1 MDPLVPAAFAGALS
15 GLGILALVLA
25 LRPARPSLA
34 VTLARLDA
42 PRGPANQSIS
52 AAIRAEGL
60 PDWRRKLGA
69 RVEAA
74 LSARGVTLGQ
84 VRSDLSVLGRSMEGF
99 LATTVVLGALG
110 LVLGPTLIAMLLA
123 LGAGIGPALPV
134 GIGLICA
141 IGFGAVPFLTLRQ
154 EAGVRRRDFRHAVG
168 SFLDLVAMNLAGGRG
183 VPEALV
189 AAAQVGG
196 GWPFARIRDTLA
208 FARLQGLTPWAALGR
223 LGEELKIDEL
233 RDLSAALTLVAD
245 DGAKVRQSLD
255 RGQGGRAVAVDAC
268 RSTGGLPRFS
278 PIFDLSCDLQHL
290 CRGVDDVHGVGHRA
304 ESEVAG
310 VGPEEVGMR
319 VFTRLASQTLVVV
332 AVLAA
337 YVHTG
342 LEPLRRRTERGASAV
357 EWAVI
362 AGITVAAAAAIGTVI
377 WNKVNQ
383 GNALINTEI
392 PNGGGG
398 GTPP

>member
-1 MDPLVPAAFAGALS
+1 
-15 GLGILALVLA
+15 
-25 LRPARPSLA
+25 
-34 VTLARLDA
+34 
-42 PRGPANQSIS
+42 
-52 AAIRAEGL
+52 
-60 PDWRRKLGA
+60 
-69 RVEAA
+69 
-74 LSARGVTLGQ
+74 
-84 VRSDLSVLGRSMEGF
+84 MEGF

-245 DGAKVRQSLD
+245 DGAKVRQSLAA
-255 RGQGGRAVAVDAC
+255 RAA
-268 RSTGGLPRFS
+268 T
-278 PIFDLSCDLQHL
+278 
-290 CRGVDDVHGVGHRA
+290 
-304 ESEVAG
+304 
-310 VGPEEVGMR
+310 
-319 VFTRLASQTLVVV
+319 
-332 AVLAA
+332 
-337 YVHTG
+337 
-342 LEPLRRRTERGASAV
+342 LRRRELSETEGKAAERSQSMLVAQL
-357 EWAVI
+357 VI
-362 AGITVAAAAAIGTVI
+362 CLGFLLFLAYPAIYSIFAAG
-377 WNKVNQ
+377 
-383 GNALINTEI
+383 
-392 PNGGGG
+392 
-398 GTPP
+398 

>member
-1 MDPLVPAAFAGALS
+1 MSDPVVPAALAGAFAGA
-15 GLGILALVLA
+15 GILALVLA

-34 VTLARLDA
+34 VTLARLDS
-42 PRGPANQSIS
+42 PRDPANQSIS

-74 LSARGVTLGQ
+74 LSGRGITLSQ
-84 VRSDLSVLGRSMEGF
+84 VRSDLAVLGRSMEGF
-99 LATTVVLGALG
+99 LATTVVLSALG
-110 LVLGPTLIAMLLA
+110 LVLGPTLIALALA

-141 IGFGAVPFLTLRQ
+141 LGFGVLPFLTLRQ
-154 EAGVRRRDFRHAVG
+154 EAAVRRRDFRHAVG

-245 DGAKVRQSLD
+245 DGAKVRQSLTA
-255 RGQGGRAVAVDAC
+255 RAA
-268 RSTGGLPRFS
+268 T
-278 PIFDLSCDLQHL
+278 
-290 CRGVDDVHGVGHRA
+290 
-304 ESEVAG
+304 
-310 VGPEEVGMR
+310 
-319 VFTRLASQTLVVV
+319 
-332 AVLAA
+332 
-337 YVHTG
+337 
-342 LEPLRRRTERGASAV
+342 LRRRELSETEGKAAERSQSMLVAQLVVCLGFLLFLTYPAIYNIFA
-357 EWAVI
+357 
-362 AGITVAAAAAIGTVI
+362 AG
-377 WNKVNQ
+377 
-383 GNALINTEI
+383 
-392 PNGGGG
+392 
-398 GTPP
+398 